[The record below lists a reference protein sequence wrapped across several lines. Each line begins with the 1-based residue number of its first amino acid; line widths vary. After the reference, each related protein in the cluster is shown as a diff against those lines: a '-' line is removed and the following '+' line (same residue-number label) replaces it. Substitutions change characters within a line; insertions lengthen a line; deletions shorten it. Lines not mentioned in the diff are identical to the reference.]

1 VVVYLQD
8 GSCHY
13 ANEMAARLL
22 GIAREQLLTENILY
36 PRPGEGAG
44 MLSPGSHTLASGEA
58 YDYELSVVRPDG
70 ARRDAQVK
78 LSRLSFCDQHILVAT
93 LLDVTGQRAAE
104 QMLQFMQFSV
114 EHAEEMV
121 FWMDPDGRFLY
132 ANASACRQLGYSQ
145 DELLHLSVDQVLA
158 GTSLETCREAW
169 REVQR
174 DGSGR
179 FELVARTKSGTTF
192 PTDISASFLEHAGRS
207 FVVGFARNISEQV
220 RTSEAL
226 RASERFYRD
235 LMDNVS
241 DIVTLIDRKGEILFR
256 SASIERILGY
266 GPNDL
271 QGVTLLDD
279 GFIHPDD
286 QGTVQSSF
294 AQIMQEP
301 GRQSPIKEIRVM
313 HADGSWRVLA
323 TVARSIVNPQGEL
336 LVVANSRDVTER
348 QEAAQALAAAEE
360 RYRRLADATS
370 DYIFSCDLQL
380 RLTGANAEAAR
391 SVNSTPEE
399 LLGRPLTEL
408 GFEAG
413 TLALFQEMAQQV
425 LDTNAPVE
433 RLGEARMPGG
443 ETRTYQAALEPVWA
457 RGQRVV
463 GFRGRARDV
472 TEQVRIEA
480 AMREYEEHL
489 GQVGR
494 LEAIGQLAN
503 GIAHDFN
510 NLLTGII
517 GYSDLLLARKDQ
529 GGFMS
534 AAALEDVQEIR
545 ETAERGKNL
554 TKQILAFSRR
564 QEVEPLPLCP
574 QDAVVNMEGLLRRV
588 LGRGIQVRLK
598 RTSDPADVVI
608 DQGQLEQVILNL
620 AVNAR
625 DAMTDGGTITI
636 ETANVTLDSVFCRA
650 HAATPGTY
658 VMLAVTDTGCGLD
671 EELRAH
677 IFEPYFTTKEPG
689 MGTGLGL
696 ATVAGIVKQNRG
708 LIDVE
713 SEAGAGSTF
722 RVYLPVAPA
731 THRADQGQDRD
742 PPRGPSKP
750 IAVTRR
756 QARAG
761 AYVAAESVALPRL
774 LT

>member
-1 VVVYLQD
+1 LKELLADFMTQHLSCGVVVYLSD
-8 GSCHY
+8 GTCHY
-13 ANEMAARLL
+13 ANEMAAQLL
-22 GIAREQLLTENILY
+22 GVPREQLLTENVLY
-36 PRPGEGAG
+36 PQPGEGAG
-44 MLSPGSHTLASGEA
+44 MLSPGSHTLASGDA
-58 YDYELSVVRPDG
+58 HDYGLSIVRPDG
-70 ARRDAQVK
+70 TRRDAEVK
-78 LSRLSFCDQHILVAT
+78 LSRLAFCDQDILVAT
-93 LLDVTGQRAAE
+93 LHDVTGQRAAE

-132 ANASACRQLGYSQ
+132 ANVSACRQLGYSQ
-145 DELLHLSVDQVLA
+145 DELLHMSVDQVLV
-158 GTSLETCREAW
+158 GTSLEDCCEAW

-179 FELVARTKSGTTF
+179 FDLMARTKAGTTF

-207 FVVGFARNISEQV
+207 FVVGFARDITEQV
-220 RTSEAL
+220 RISEAL
-226 RASERFYRD
+226 RTSERFYRD

-241 DIVTLIDRKGEILFR
+241 DVVTLIDQKGGILFR
-256 SASIERILGY
+256 SASVERILGY

-271 QGVTLLDD
+271 WGVNLMDYGL
-279 GFIHPDD
+279 IHPDD
-286 QGTVQSSF
+286 REAVQSSF
-294 AQIMQEP
+294 AQIMQKP

-323 TVARSIVNPQGEL
+323 TVARSIVNPGGEL
-336 LVVANSRDVTER
+336 LAVANSRDVTER
-348 QEAAQALAAAEE
+348 QEAARALAAAEE

-370 DYIFSCDLQL
+370 DHIFSCDLQL
-380 RLTGANAEAAR
+380 RLTGANTEAAR

-399 LLGRPLTEL
+399 LLGRPLSEL
-408 GFEAG
+408 GIDTG
-413 TLALFQEMAQQV
+413 ILAFFQEMTQLV
-425 LDTNAPVE
+425 LATNAAVE
-433 RLGEARMPGG
+433 RVGEARMPGG
-443 ETRTYQAALEPVWA
+443 ETRTYHTTLEPVWA
-457 RGQRVV
+457 AGQEVV

-472 TEQVRIEA
+472 TEQMRAEA
-480 AMREYEEHL
+480 KMREYEEHL
-489 GQVGR
+489 GQAGR

-517 GYSDLLLARKDQ
+517 GYSDLLLAGKNQ
-529 GGFMS
+529 EGFIS
-534 AAALEDVQEIR
+534 GAAMEDVREIR
-545 ETAERGKNL
+545 ETAERGKSL

-574 QDAVVNMEGLLRRV
+574 QDAVVNMEGLLRRI

-598 RTSDPADVVI
+598 RTWDPADVVI

-636 ETANVTLDSVFCRA
+636 ETANVTLDPAFCRI
-650 HAATPGTY
+650 HAATPGRY
-658 VMLAVTDTGCGLD
+658 VMLAVSDTGCGLE

-696 ATVAGIVKQNRG
+696 ATVSGIVKQNRG

-713 SEAGAGSTF
+713 SEVGTGSTF

-731 THRADQGQDRD
+731 TYPANQGQDLEA
-742 PPRGPSKP
+742 PPRSSKP
-750 IAVTRR
+750 IVMTQR
-756 QARAG
+756 
-761 AYVAAESVALPRL
+761 
-774 LT
+774 